1 MKLQQIKALIK
12 TNVLCVN
19 PSATNQSRKKG
30 KTGAKLIRS
39 IFSSYILSG
48 ILFLVI
54 YVGIMFMIDFSKYPG
69 YFTYYMALFGLIGL
83 SQAMSS
89 IFNVFFESRDLE
101 NYLSLPFRQGE
112 VFLAKFLVVG
122 ITIVP
127 FLLPL
132 MVVFFLA
139 AWRGGQMIVLA
150 VLSAFILF
158 VVFVLLLFGLCSLF
172 IFGLTQTKLFARH
185 KKAFTTGMLVLSMV
199 ISIGGILIINS
210 AQNQVSYSNEFV
222 DKAALAPFMP
232 FFYAVT
238 APFSASGLMSIAG
251 LLAALGI
258 IFVILRKNIVP
269 KLYKSVSSA
278 PTQSKNKSR
287 KRKENQNLVQLMR
300 SYNMQLI
307 KNPNL
312 VMQMLSS
319 SLIMPVVFFITFM
332 TTGDFSFSG
341 ISLRFFGVFFVAGIF
356 IAGMTINQTSFVSSI
371 ISLDRENF
379 SFIRS
384 LPLSFKSYM
393 RIKFWFACSVQIII
407 TGGVGLLGGLIF
419 RLPFLLLLSMMAGI
433 VLGTILISLHFF
445 IRDYQL
451 LNLTWNNISELFTRG
466 SGNFALVF
474 WMFGVMIIGGI
485 LVAAYTVAV
494 AIQLINPWLLNGAV
508 FLVIA
513 VIAVLFLKNKQ
524 TYFWNKLM
532 D

>member
-12 TNVLCVN
+12 TNVLYVN

-30 KTGAKLIRS
+30 KKGAKLIRS

-48 ILFLVI
+48 VVFLVI
-54 YVGIMFMIDFSKYPG
+54 YAGIMFMIDFSKYPG

-139 AWRGGQMIVLA
+139 AWRGGQMVVLA
-150 VLSAFILF
+150 ALSALILF
-158 VVFVLLLFGLCSLF
+158 TIFVLLLFGLCSLF

-185 KKAFTTGMLVLSMV
+185 KKTFTTGMLVLSMV
-199 ISIGGILIINS
+199 VSIGGILIINS
-210 AQNQVSYSNEFV
+210 AQNQVSYSSEFV
-222 DKAALAPFMP
+222 DKTALLPFMP
-232 FFYAVT
+232 FFYAIT
-238 APFSASGLMSIAG
+238 APVSVSGLMSIVG
-251 LLAALGI
+251 LLIALAI
-258 IFVILRKNIVP
+258 ILIILRKKIVP
-269 KLYKSVSSA
+269 KLYQSVSST
-278 PTQSKNKSR
+278 PTEGKNKKH
-287 KRKENQNLVQLMR
+287 KRKENQNLLQLMR

-319 SLIMPVVFFITFM
+319 SLIMPIVFFITFM
-332 TTGDFSFSG
+332 MTGEFSFSG
-341 ISLRFFGVFFVAGIF
+341 ISLQFFGVFFVVGIF
-356 IAGMTINQTSFVSSI
+356 IAGLTINQTSFVSSI

-379 SFIRS
+379 LFIRS
-384 LPLSFKSYM
+384 LPLSFKRYM
-393 RIKFWFACSVQIII
+393 RIKFWFACTLQILI
-407 TGGVGLLGGLIF
+407 TGGVGLLAGLIF
-419 RLPFLLLLSMMAGI
+419 RMPFLLLLSMMAGV

-451 LNLTWNNISELFTRG
+451 LNLSWNNVSELFTRG
-466 SGNFALVF
+466 SGNFAIVF
-474 WMFGVMIIGGI
+474 WMFGVMILGGI
-485 LVAAYTVAV
+485 LIAAYSVAV
-494 AIQLINPWLLNGAV
+494 MMQLNPLLLNGAV
-508 FLVIA
+508 FLMIA
-513 VIAVLFLKNKQ
+513 AITVFYLKNKQ